1 MTEPSDQI
9 PWDEIREY
17 LFSGQRIAAIKA
29 YREASGAD
37 LKASKE
43 FIEELETRLR
53 EEFPDHFKA
62 SARAG
67 GKAGGKAGCAGLM
80 LIALVI
86 GAFATL
92 VLFGMAYVFLF

>member
-1 MTEPSDQI
+1 MAEPSDQI
-9 PWDEIREY
+9 PWNEIREH
-17 LFSGQRIAAIKA
+17 LFSGHRIEAIKA
-29 YREASGAD
+29 YRDASGAD

-43 FIEELETRLR
+43 FIEELEARLR

-62 SARAG
+62 
-67 GKAGGKAGCAGLM
+67 GGKAGCAGTM

-92 VLFGMAYVFLF
+92 VLLGVAFVFLF